1 MKRLNLT
8 NLFSDILAFFLLTVI
23 GLVMLDVTLRWKI
36 PLWPGMN
43 QTPVQLTLAGMSA
56 IGLAVYII
64 WRVNRVKR
72 DGAIHRALLEHM
84 QESVLAVNAKGKVV
98 YSNKQMQRI
107 FPEVR
112 RVSRSQWL
120 DYFGL
125 YHVDGKPLPLQD
137 YPSYRA
143 LRGEIMD
150 SEHLLFKDAKQNELY
165 LSCSANPIYGIDKRI
180 IGAIIC
186 YQDITDRK
194 KAEMQQEGAVRL
206 YRSISDNLHDL
217 LAVADANGVIDFAS
231 RSYET
236 LLGRDPQTLK
246 GRHVLDTIPLEHRDK
261 LRPLFFKL
269 TENKELV
276 VFQHEIKDSSG
287 TPHYFHVHASPICNS
302 QGELERILIV
312 SREFTEEK
320 TFNDQLLKK
329 ERDLEHAQQIA
340 ETGNWELDL
349 RTGVAQCSKEVHRI
363 FDIPLEVPIT
373 FESFSRLVHQDDLHR
388 LLTYIANVKT
398 SGDLFEIDVRL
409 VTLAGELKYVHFQGE
424 FVKDAS
430 GEIERCI
437 GIVRNVTALKL
448 SEMEL
453 DQTRFRLEQV
463 LNHLDIVIWSREYKS
478 KQWLYL
484 SPGVE
489 KLFGVTVN
497 DQAEGQDLFF
507 DLVYPPDIPIIR
519 NAFINATKFKE
530 GITYEFRI
538 FHQRTGQIRWI
549 QSSSTPVHGE
559 DGDIISIY
567 GVSVDVTDRKR
578 AEAMRNTQYEVLKEL
593 VRGKPLN
600 EVLETLTQRAYED
613 LSASAVSIV
622 LLDRD
627 EDGMENMT
635 HVHSYGVKPQTGR
648 NTDAFDGPYAIARQ
662 ERRPVWIEDL
672 DRDSLPVGSLFKTA
686 YADTNIRACWINPVL
701 SGKDDKMLGF
711 FTILFDQPGKPKPYE
726 TELLEGF
733 MQLIALAIEQ
743 MQSKEEIQTLAFFD
757 PLTGL
762 GNRRHLMNELNRNIE
777 VYSREGGGF
786 GLLYIDLDQFK
797 FINDSLGHD
806 AGDEILIQ
814 IGKRLKRVGTEL
826 VLSRLGGDEFALL
839 VPDSDNDKHYYRM
852 ARTVMN
858 VINEPFDL
866 SGHEFRLTGSIGI
879 SMFPDHGTDAN
890 VLLKHADNAMYQA
903 KAAGRNQYFGF
914 DAKLDAKA
922 YQRFILMSELDK
934 ALSRQEFILFYQPR
948 VELETNTVKGV
959 EALIRWKH
967 PQHGFISPGEFIP
980 LAEETGFIAT
990 LGEWVLWEACRQSKA
1005 WLDEGICELR
1015 VAVNVAAQQF
1025 WDPGFVA
1032 MVRRTLHETGL
1043 DPQLL
1048 ELEIT
1053 ESALMSDQFR
1063 MMDVLSE
1070 LQELGVYVSIDD
1082 FGTGY
1087 SSLSY
1092 LKRFKVNTLKIDRSF
1107 IQDLPE
1113 DTEDAAITTTIIS
1126 LARNLGLQVTAEGAE
1141 RADQVEFLRQRGCD
1155 SIQGF
1160 YYGRPMPPEE
1170 LVSFVQSRSDRM
1182 EA

>member
-1 MKRLNLT
+1 MKRLNTT
-8 NLFSDILAFFLLTVI
+8 NLFSDILAFVLLTVI
-23 GLVMLDVTLRWKI
+23 ALIILDVTLRWKI
-36 PLWPGMN
+36 SLWPGMN
-43 QTPVQLTLAGMSA
+43 QTPVLLTIATMSA

-64 WRVNRVKR
+64 WRVNRVTR
-72 DGAIHRALLEHM
+72 DSAIHRALLEHM

-98 YSNKQMQRI
+98 YSNKQMQRV

-112 RVSRSQWL
+112 RVSRNQWL

-125 YHVDGKPLPLQD
+125 YHVDGHPLPLQD

-150 SEHLLFKDAKQNELY
+150 SEHLLFKDAKHNELY

-194 KAEMQQEGAVRL
+194 KAELQQERAVRL

-217 LAVADANGVIDFAS
+217 LAVADARGVIDFAS
-231 RSYET
+231 RSYQT
-236 LLGRDPQTLK
+236 LLGRDPQLLK
-246 GRHVLDTIPLEHRDK
+246 GMHVLDTAPEEHRER
-261 LRPLFFKL
+261 LRPFFLKL
-269 TENKELV
+269 TQNKELV

-287 TPHYFHVHASPICNS
+287 TPRYFHVHASPICNA

-312 SREFTEEK
+312 SREFSEEK
-320 TFNDQLLKK
+320 TFNDELLKK
-329 ERDLEHAQQIA
+329 ERDLERAQQIA

-349 RTGVAQCSKEVHRI
+349 RTGIAYCSKEVHRI
-363 FDIPLEVPIT
+363 FDMPLEEQVT
-373 FESFSRLVHQDDLHR
+373 FESFCRLVHADDLKR
-388 LLTYIANVKT
+388 LLTYIAKVKS
-398 SGDLFEIDVRL
+398 SGELFEIDIRII
-409 VTLAGELKYVHFQGE
+409 TLAGELKYVHFQGE
-424 FVKDAS
+424 FVNNAV
-430 GEIERCI
+430 GEIEQCI

-448 SEMEL
+448 SELEL

-489 KLFGVTVN
+489 KLFGITVN
-497 DQAEGQDLFF
+497 EQVEGQDLFF
-507 DLVYPPDIPIIR
+507 DLVYPPDIPIIH
-519 NAFINATKFKE
+519 NAFANAANFKQ
-530 GITYEFRI
+530 GATYEFRI
-538 FHQRTGQIRWI
+538 FHQRTGQVRWI
-549 QSSSTPVHGE
+549 QSSSTPVFGE
-559 DGDIISIY
+559 DGDIISLY
-567 GVSVDVTDRKR
+567 GISVDVTDRKR
-578 AEAMRNTQYEVLKEL
+578 AEAMRKTQYEVLKEL
-593 VRGKPLN
+593 VWGKPLN
-600 EVLETLTQRAYED
+600 EVLETLAQRAYED
-613 LSASAVSIV
+613 MSASAVSIA

-627 EDGMENMT
+627 ENGTDRMV
-635 HVHSYGVKPQTGR
+635 HIHSYGTKSLAGR
-648 NTDAFDGPYAIARQ
+648 NPEWSEGLYAIARQ
-662 ERRPVWIEDL
+662 ERRSVWIEDL
-672 DRDSLPVGSLFKTA
+672 ERDPRPEVRLLQAA
-686 YADTNIRACWINPVL
+686 YANTNIRAYWINPVL

-711 FTILFDQPGKPKPYE
+711 FTVLFDQPGKPKPFE

-733 MQLIALAIEQ
+733 KQLIALAIEQ
-743 MQSKEEIQTLAFFD
+743 TQSKEEIQTLAFFD

-762 GNRRHLMNELNRNIE
+762 GNRRQLMNELNRNIDM
-777 VYSREGGGF
+777 YNREGGRF

-839 VPDSDNDKHYYRM
+839 VPGSDDDKHYYRM

-858 VINEPFDL
+858 VINEPFDVL
-866 SGHEFRLTGSIGI
+866 GHEFRLTGSIGI
-879 SMFPDHGTDAN
+879 SIFPDHGTDAN

-967 PQHGFISPGEFIP
+967 PQHGYISPGEFIP

-1005 WLDEGICELR
+1005 WLDEGICRLR

-1032 MVRRTLHETGL
+1032 MVRRTLQETGL

-1063 MMDVLSE
+1063 MMNVLSE

-1113 DTEDAAITTTIIS
+1113 NTEDAAITTTIIS

-1160 YYGRPMPPEE
+1160 FYGRPMPPEE
-1170 LVSFVQSRSDRM
+1170 LVNYVQSHTDHQ

>member
-1 MKRLNLT
+1 MKRLKFT
-8 NLFSDILAFFLLTVI
+8 NLLSDILASVMLTVI
-23 GLVMLDVTLRWKI
+23 ALIMLDITLRWKI
-36 PLWPGMN
+36 PLWPGGT
-43 QTPVQLTLAGMSA
+43 QTPAQLVIAALSA
-56 IGLAVYII
+56 IGLAAYII
-64 WRVNRVKR
+64 WRLNRVKR

-84 QESVLAVNAKGKVV
+84 QESVLAVNSKGKVV
-98 YSNKQMQRI
+98 YSNKQMLRI

-125 YHVDGKPLPLQD
+125 YSLEGNPLSLHD

-143 LRGEIMD
+143 LRGDVLD
-150 SEHLLFKDAKQNELY
+150 SEHLLFIDAKQNELY
-165 LSCSANPIYGIDKRI
+165 LSCSASPIYGIDRRI

-194 KAEMQQEGAVRL
+194 KAEIQQEGAVRL

-217 LAVADANGVIDFAS
+217 LAVADAQGVIDFAS
-231 RSYET
+231 RSFQT
-236 LLGRDPQTLK
+236 LLGRDPQALK
-246 GRHVLDTIPLEHRDK
+246 GKHVLDMVSDEYRER
-261 LRPLFFKL
+261 LRPLFYKV
-269 TENKELV
+269 TEQKELV
-276 VFQHEIKDSSG
+276 VFQHEMKDSSG
-287 TPHYFHVHASPICNS
+287 TPRYFHVHASPICNS
-302 QGELERILIV
+302 QGDLERILIV

-329 ERDLEHAQQIA
+329 ERDLERAQQIS
-340 ETGNWELDL
+340 ETGSWELDL
-349 RTGVAQCSKEVHRI
+349 ETGLAHCSKEVHRI
-363 FDIPLEVPIT
+363 FDVPLTEPIT
-373 FESFSRLVHQDDLHR
+373 FELVSRMVHAADLHR
-388 LLTYIANVKT
+388 LLTYVAKVRT
-398 SGDLFEIDVRL
+398 SGEWFTIDVRL
-409 VTLAGELKYVHFQGE
+409 ITMAGELKYVHFQGE
-424 FVKDAS
+424 FLKDED
-430 GEIERCI
+430 GEIRQCI
-437 GIVRNVTALKL
+437 GIVRNITALKL

-453 DQTRFRLEQV
+453 NQTRFRLEQV
-463 LNHLDIVIWSREYKS
+463 MNHLDIVIWSREYQS
-478 KQWLYL
+478 KQWLYI

-489 KLFGVTVN
+489 KLFGVTMY
-497 DQAEGQDLFF
+497 DQAKGRDLFF

-519 NAFINATKFKE
+519 NAFVNAANFKQ
-530 GITYEFRI
+530 GLTYEFRI
-538 FHQRTGQIRWI
+538 FHQRNGQIRWI
-549 QSSSTPVHGE
+549 QSSSTPVYGD
-559 DGDIISIY
+559 DGQVLSIY
-567 GVSVDVTDRKR
+567 GVSIDVTDRKR
-578 AEAMRNTQYEVLKEL
+578 AEAMRKTQYEVLKEL

-600 EVLETLTQRAYED
+600 DVLETLAQRAYED
-613 LSASAVSIV
+613 MSASEVSIV

-627 EDGMENMT
+627 EEGSANKAR
-635 HVHSYGVKPQTGR
+635 VHSFGSLPQADK
-648 NTDAFDGPYAIARQ
+648 NPNWLDGPYAIARS
-662 ERRPVWIEDL
+662 ERRLVWIEDL
-672 DRDSLPVGSLFKTA
+672 EREAQWEVSSFKAA
-686 YADTNIRACWINPVL
+686 YAHTKIRACWINPVL
-701 SGKDDKMLGF
+701 SGENDKMLGF
-711 FTILFDQPGKPKPYE
+711 LTVLFDQPGKPKPYE

-743 MQSKEEIQTLAFFD
+743 TQSKEEIQTLAFFD

-762 GNRRHLMNELNRNIE
+762 GNRRHLMNELNRSIE
-777 VYSREGGGF
+777 LYNREGGGF

-797 FINDSLGHD
+797 FFNDSLGHD

-814 IGKRLKRVGTEL
+814 ISKRLKRVGTEL

-839 VPDSDNDKHYYRM
+839 VPGSDNDKHYYRM

-858 VINEPFDL
+858 VINEPFNV

-879 SMFPDHGTDAN
+879 SMFPDHGTEAN

-948 VELETNTVKGV
+948 VELESNTVKGA

-967 PQHGFISPGEFIP
+967 PKHGYISPGEFIP

-990 LGEWVLWEACRQSKA
+990 LGEWVLWEACRQAKA
-1005 WLDEGICELR
+1005 WLDEEICRLR

-1043 DPQLL
+1043 NPELL

-1063 MMDVLSE
+1063 MMNVLSE

-1107 IQDLPE
+1107 IQDLP
-1113 DTEDAAITTTIIS
+1113 DDAEDAAITTTIIT

-1170 LVSFVQSRSDRM
+1170 LVVYVQSRAHER